1 MEPSLKRAYIVMGQQ
16 FSSKNTE
23 IKCRVFFFFV
33 CSIFIFVSNPGSF
46 VQVMVLR
53 TYWCRRKGVFRSQVW
68 FCFQGVFS
76 SKSSPSCMRCS
87 NEERSK
93 RFFRLDEN
101 KNLRLMRGGVG
112 KPHDLD
118 VKCGKF
124 ELFEIGRLQE
134 GPRLCVCLCRC

>member
-1 MEPSLKRAYIVMGQQ
+1 MSTKRSFLLSGL
-16 FSSKNTE
+16 
-23 IKCRVFFFFV
+23 VFVF
-33 CSIFIFVSNPGSF
+33 
-46 VQVMVLR
+46 
-53 TYWCRRKGVFRSQVW
+53 KGVFSLKIERSL
-68 FCFQGVFS
+68 
-76 SKSSPSCMRCS
+76 CS

-134 GPRLCVCLCRC
+134 GR